1 VQPLIACLIFC
12 AVAASAIYWAVTK
25 RIGLGLTTILLCFS
39 IVSGFMVAN
48 YDLVRKL
55 RWGAIEVETA
65 KREITEAKESA
76 IKEIATEVKEQKESI
91 KLLISNANDTREKM
105 EKQKDALNDV
115 IRKASDLQSKIE
127 EQKKRIVELNQSAE
141 KTKKEIEKL
150 NLAASQIALIL
161 VRATYFT
168 IETKSEFGTD
178 RATKAI
184 QEVLNDLNK
193 ILPMVIPDEKER
205 ADWVKRLQTTLPPR
219 K

>member
-1 VQPLIACLIFC
+1 MQPLIACFIFI
-12 AVAASAIYWAVTK
+12 AIAASAIYWAVTK

-39 IVSGFMVAN
+39 ILSGFMVAN
-48 YDLVRKL
+48 FDLVRKL
-55 RWGAIEVETA
+55 RWGNIEVETA

-76 IKEIATEVKEQKESI
+76 IKEIVTEVKEQKESI
-91 KLLISNANDTREKM
+91 KLLISNANDTREKI
-105 EKQKDALNDV
+105 EKQKEALNDV
-115 IRKASDLQSKIE
+115 IRKASDLQNKIE
-127 EQKKRIVELNQSAE
+127 EQKKKIVELNQSAE
-141 KTKKEIEKL
+141 KTKGEVEKL
-150 NLAASQIALIL
+150 NLASAQIALIL

-193 ILPMVIPDEKER
+193 ILPMVILDGKER
-205 ADWVKRLQTTLPPR
+205 ADWIKKLQATLPPR